1 MVIYSTLV
9 VTMKTISSRQISGET
24 IGMWMLREVL
34 IYTISFQNNF
44 LELTLRSVARLWTRK
59 MTELFLVSV
68 FLLLDT
74 GEDDIKIDLWDS
86 VGTTARRETPSE
98 SE

>member
-1 MVIYSTLV
+1 MLV
-9 VTMKTISSRQISGET
+9 VTMKTISSSQIVGET

-59 MTELFLVSV
+59 MTEFFLVSV